1 MQKLSHFIHGEHVN
15 GTSGLFSPVY
25 NASTGNQISELPL
38 ASAKEVKATIDSS
51 LKAFPDW
58 AMTSPSNRARVMFR
72 FKELLEKN
80 MDELSETVSI
90 EHGKV
95 KSDAS
100 GSITRGLEVVEF
112 ACGIPQLLKGEYSG
126 NVAGGIDLYSIRQP
140 LGVVAGITPFNF
152 PAMVPM
158 WMFPLAI
165 ACGNCFILK
174 PSEKDPS
181 LPLRLAEL
189 MMEAGA
195 PPGVLNVVNGDK
207 LAVDTLIESVDVK
220 AISFVGSTGI
230 ANYVY
235 ERSAHFGKRVQA
247 MGGAKNHLIVMP
259 DADMEQATD
268 ALMGAAYGSA
278 GERCMAVS
286 VAVPVGQ
293 GTADE
298 LLARL
303 KPRVEALKIGP
314 SLDPDSEMGPLV
326 TAEHLEKVRG
336 YVGLGIDE
344 GADLVVDG
352 RSFKAQGYE
361 NGFFL
366 GGCLFDNVTSKMRIY
381 QEEIFGPVLSI
392 VRAVNFDEALRLP
405 TEHELGNGV
414 SIFTKDGDAAREFT
428 DRVDVGMVGVNV
440 PIPVPMAF
448 YSFGGWKKS
457 AFGDMNQH
465 GSDGVRFYTRTKTV
479 TSRWPT
485 GVRAGAEFT
494 MPTPN

>member
-1 MQKLSHFIHGEHVN
+1 MQQLSHFIHGEHIN
-15 GTSGLFSPVY
+15 GTSGCFSPVY
-25 NASTGNQISELPL
+25 NASTGKQISELPL
-38 ASAKEVKATIDSS
+38 AGAEEVRATIESS
-51 LKAFPDW
+51 LKAFPEW
-58 AMTSPSNRARVMFR
+58 AMTSPSNRARVLFR

-95 KSDAS
+95 KTDAA

-158 WMFPLAI
+158 WMFPVAI

-181 LPLRLAEL
+181 LPLRLGEL

-195 PPGVLNVVNGDK
+195 PPGVLNVINGDK
-207 LAVDTLIESVDVK
+207 LAVDTLIEDVDVK
-220 AISFVGSTGI
+220 AISFVGSTPI

-268 ALMGAAYGSA
+268 ALIGAGYGSA

-298 LLARL
+298 LITRL

-326 TAEHLEKVRG
+326 SAEHLAKVRG
-336 YVGLGIDE
+336 YVDLGIGE

-352 RSFKAQGYE
+352 RDFKAQGYE
-361 NGFFL
+361 SGFFL
-366 GGCLFDNVTSKMRIY
+366 GGCLFDNVTDDMRIY
-381 QEEIFGPVLSI
+381 KEEIFGPVLSV
-392 VRAVNFDEALRLP
+392 VRARDFDEALRLP

-414 SIFTKDGDAAREFT
+414 AIFTKDGDAAREFT
-428 DRVDVGMVGVNV
+428 DRVEVGMVGVNV

-448 YSFGGWKKS
+448 YSFGGWKRS

-465 GSDGVRFYTRTKTV
+465 GPDGVRFYTRTKNV
-479 TSRWPT
+479 TSRWPAGIRT
-485 GVRAGAEFT
+485 GAEFT